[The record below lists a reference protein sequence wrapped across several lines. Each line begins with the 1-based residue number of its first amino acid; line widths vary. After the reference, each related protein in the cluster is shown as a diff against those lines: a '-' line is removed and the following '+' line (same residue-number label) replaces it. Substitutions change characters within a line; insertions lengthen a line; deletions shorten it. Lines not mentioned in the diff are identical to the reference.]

1 MESLRL
7 ATMYNVLKIGIII
20 DDGKCEFL
28 QRIIENMVAKRKAI
42 IFLVLSSVF
51 FLKQKNLAT
60 IHKLHSCR
68 YQTI

>member
-51 FLKQKNLAT
+51 FLKQNKSGNNT
-60 IHKLHSCR
+60 
-68 YQTI
+68 